1 MMGMNVKNKPDSIG
15 SCTMKQGVLSCLCK
29 ERYFL
34 GMTVMR
40 NFLSLGMC
48 AEKLCN
54 NKTTRDC
61 CTTLFMSRDLW

>member
-1 MMGMNVKNKPDSIG
+1 MMGMNVKYKPDLIG
-15 SCTMKQGVLSCLCK
+15 SCTMNQVVFDVRMQKILFRHDCHEKL
-29 ERYFL
+29 
-34 GMTVMR
+34 
-40 NFLSLGMC
+40 LSLGMC